1 MSANQKKPNQ
11 NTTLNVMLGNDH
23 LGWKGT
29 HLHGVG
35 KYFLNIIP
43 NFHSTIRIVP
53 CIMRKK
59 DHLNDP
65 FERKGID
72 IRFFG
77 RSKFD
82 IRTLFDFIRII
93 KKERIQLMHLQGYA
107 ATTFGR
113 IASRMTNVPV
123 IIHQRDADP
132 NYPAYLTLADV
143 LLSRF
148 TDLSLAVSEYTKEYL
163 SAIRKIPWEKIKVLI
178 NPVDVAAISNG
189 NPSRTHEIRKQLGI
203 RPGTKLVGTI
213 TRFYPVK
220 GVDCLLK
227 AVPSIIKETEDV
239 QVVICGDG
247 PLLESSKQLAS
258 DLGIEKNVYF
268 PGFVKDPALWLPLFD
283 VVVSSSYS
291 EGCPN
296 ALLEAMAAGR
306 PIVST
311 RAGGPEEFLQD
322 GYSALM
328 VPPGDAQGLARCIIR
343 FLKNRETAEKFSINA
358 RKAVTQYDFPN
369 YMNRIEAIYRD
380 VARSSGA
387 RIYSPALVNG

>member
-1 MSANQKKPNQ
+1 
-11 NTTLNVMLGNDH
+11 MLGNDH
-23 LGWKGT
+23 LGWEGT

-53 CIMRKK
+53 CIMRQK
-59 DHLNDP
+59 DELNDH
-65 FERKGID
+65 FKKKGID
-72 IRFFG
+72 IRYFG
-77 RSKFD
+77 RTKFD

-93 KKERIQLMHLQGYA
+93 KKERIHLMHLQGYA

-132 NYPAYLTLADV
+132 NYPAYLTVADV

-148 TDLSLAVSEYTKEYL
+148 TDFGLAVSEYTKEYL
-163 SAIRKIPWEKIKVLI
+163 SIMRKIPREKIKVLL

-189 NPSRTHEIRKQLGI
+189 DPSRTHEIRKQLGF

-227 AVPSIIKETEDV
+227 AVPSIVRETEDV
-239 QVVICGDG
+239 RVVICGDG

-258 DLGIEKNVYF
+258 ELGIEEYVYF
-268 PGFVKDPALWLPLFD
+268 PGFVDPVLWLPLFD

-291 EGCPN
+291 EGCAN

-311 RAGGPEEFLQD
+311 RSGGPEEFLQD
-322 GYSALM
+322 GHSALM

-343 FLKNRETAEKFSINA
+343 FLKNKEAAEIFAQNA
-358 RKAVTQYDFPN
+358 RKAVIQYDFT
-369 YMNRIEAIYRD
+369 YYIKRIETIYND
-380 VARSSGA
+380 VVKSFGA